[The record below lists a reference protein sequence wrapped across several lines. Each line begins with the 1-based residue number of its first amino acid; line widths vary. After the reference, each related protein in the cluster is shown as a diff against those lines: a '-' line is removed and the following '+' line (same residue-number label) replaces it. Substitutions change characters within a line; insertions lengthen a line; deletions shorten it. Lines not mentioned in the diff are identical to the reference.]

1 MAIKP
6 PQIPGPA
13 TRPRIPVSDEARKE
27 ARSGMGGEQTKVAEA
42 PSAAD
47 ALPVPATEPVAPIEV
62 APTPTNEPPAVL
74 VPEPVASTAPVTAS
88 AGPTAP
94 APVDEHLAATA
105 NEPTPG
111 PAVPALDAPPVSAPA
126 APVAV
131 VDEAVAMMP
140 TAPRAAPT
148 NRRGRKPRPA
158 DAPSLDS
165 EHSIRIAESVWNE
178 IRLNLALLPKGADN
192 PTNIKKYIELAHK
205 AYEAQLRK
213 QGKLPS

>member
-13 TRPRIPVSDEARKE
+13 TRPRIPVSAEARKE

-62 APTPTNEPPAVL
+62 APTPANEPPAVSAPEPA
-74 VPEPVASTAPVTAS
+74 VSPEPVAL
-88 AGPTAP
+88 TAP

-111 PAVPALDAPPVSAPA
+111 PAAPALDAPPVSAPA

-131 VDEAVAMMP
+131 VDEVVAMMP
-140 TAPRAAPT
+140 TAPRAAPTNPT